1 MIAFWLAALVVTL
14 AGIGIS
20 LWPLWR
26 RHQPPA
32 AARGES
38 SLRLYRAQLATIER
52 EQDQGLIAPA
62 EGEGLRTEIKRR
74 ILAAAADHST
84 GPATAGPASAGPAS
98 AGPEN
103 AGPENA
109 GPSRRLAAL
118 LAIAAAV
125 AAVAL
130 YAVLGRPGAP
140 DQPLAARN
148 PPSAH
153 TAQLPAQQ
161 RLAAEEAVTMLQAR
175 LAEQPDDATAWRL
188 LGRSLRLLGRPDDA
202 VAAYRRAVAVAGDDD
217 APAAELGE
225 ALVAAAAGRVD
236 DEAMAAFAA
245 ALAHDPDEPRAHYY
259 LALRKAQDGDV
270 AAALRGWRE
279 LIARAPAD
287 APWLPQV
294 RQQAERAAAA
304 LTLAP
309 DTPAPPAPR

>member
-14 AGIGIS
+14 GGIGIS

-84 GPATAGPASAGPAS
+84 APASSGPAS
-98 AGPEN
+98 

-148 PPSAH
+148 PPAAH

-161 RLAAEEAVTMLQAR
+161 RLAAEEAVAMLQAR

-202 VAAYRRAVAVAGDDD
+202 VAAYRRALAVAGNDD

>member
-1 MIAFWLAALVVTL
+1 M
-14 AGIGIS
+14 
-20 LWPLWR
+20 
-26 RHQPPA
+26 
-32 AARGES
+32 
-38 SLRLYRAQLATIER
+38 
-52 EQDQGLIAPA
+52 
-62 EGEGLRTEIKRR
+62 
-74 ILAAAADHST
+74 
-84 GPATAGPASAGPAS
+84 
-98 AGPEN
+98 
-103 AGPENA
+103 
-109 GPSRRLAAL
+109 
-118 LAIAAAV
+118 AIAAAV

-161 RLAAEEAVTMLQAR
+161 RLAAEEAVAMLQAR

-202 VAAYRRAVAVAGDDD
+202 VAAYRRAIAVAGNDD

>member
-26 RHQPPA
+26 RHQPPT

-74 ILAAAADHST
+74 ILAAAADHSSAT
-84 GPATAGPASAGPAS
+84 GMTAPAS

-140 DQPLAARN
+140 DQPLAPRN
-148 PPSAH
+148 PPSGH

-161 RLAAEEAVTMLQAR
+161 RLAAEEAVAMLQAR

-236 DEAMAAFAA
+236 DEAVAAFAQ

-279 LIARAPAD
+279 LIARAPAN

-304 LTLAP
+304 LNRAP
-309 DTPAPPAPR
+309 DPPPPPAPR